1 WNTNAAS
8 APLVAITSEDTN
20 ASLPGSQTLTGGTG
34 DFLFT
39 FKTANTSWTI
49 TASNTDGALTSS
61 ETAKIQVNPASAVK
75 LLCLVPNE
83 TYQPGTTSGKG
94 GGVISQVAGEPF
106 TVTVYGVDA
115 NWNIN
120 TSANQTV
127 TIGTQDP
134 YDIEPAV
141 QPLIDGTTAFA
152 VTLVRAWS
160 SWVNAS
166 ATGLTSYTTPSI
178 VVSTNTAVK
187 LIVLVPNVKHDPGEW
202 SGAAASVSPYGRT
215 GAPSVQTAGTGFSVT
230 VMAVDNWW
238 NRRYDS
244 NNIVKI
250 TTEDPNDDL
259 YYGFNPAAKALTDGI
274 AVFISTMVTNDPSG
288 IGNQW
293 KITAST
299 ADGSALSSDM
309 SAAITMASGA
319 TSRLQLLLPNES
331 SAPGT
336 DTGRSGTVSTQTAG
350 VEFTVTVN
358 AADQYWNF
366 VSAPAPNP
374 LVNIETSDPYDQ
386 NWGFDPT
393 NQQLQS
399 GTLPFK
405 ITMVTEGNWRIYGYP
420 TNYGYTPATSS
431 LLHVQYGAAAKYQV
445 LLPTQTAVAGSV
457 SGKSGVPKT
466 QTAGIVFTATVNV
479 TDAYWNIVPTV
490 SPAANITTHDSFDT
504 NPGNVQLINGST
516 TFPVIIKT
524 ASHGL
529 GSFSS
534 TQTVTASGA
543 YQSNKSSVFGV
554 NSYTPQKL
562 LLLAPGERYVPGDVA
577 NLGRGGSPN
586 SQPAGAVFTVT
597 VISCDQY
604 YNQASTNTNIT
615 IYTTDPYDDEPGDA
629 QLAGGFKTFN
639 ITMKQKGYQRI
650 SSSDTA
656 TVGKLACYTSQ
667 DINIGYGPAVKL
679 QVLLTGEESAPGTAS
694 GKTGGYSTPTAGVPY
709 NITVNC
715 VDQYW
720 NVNPDANPWVGI
732 ETSDQYDPIISS
744 AVLTSGYKI
753 FSITPV
759 TAGTQTVIASDVD
772 DTGDYYT
779 SNQSTVF
786 NVFPAALDRIIAILP
801 GETYNPGNVPSGGK
815 TGAPSVQ
822 TAGSVFQ
829 ATVYATDEYY
839 NKVSTNCSIGIVTE
853 DPYDAHPDTQTLVA
867 GQLAFDIEMIT
878 HGSWDIYA
886 KEITESLNTF
896 DYTTPN
902 VNVIAGSGS
911 RLAVKLQDQ
920 TLVEGYGITGIP
932 AVQEAYQTVQ
942 FTVYLTDV
950 HYNIASDTR
959 PWVTFAT
966 TDPNDN
972 PINNGVPIRID
983 VNGQLVTSSRLKT
996 SVVAGGSKI
1005 YAYSQGFS
1013 TGTTPAITVN
1023 NASHTN
1029 FALTGVPSNLDAGEL
1044 FNVTVRAKDDYG
1056 NTCTGSYDKYG
1067 TWVGNKNYTGEI
1079 DFTSDTDSDP
1089 TDPASLPANYTFL
1102 TSDFGQKIF
1111 NNLSMFRA
1119 GTGRWLKAHDT
1130 FYTSKYGQVSDIT
1143 VTAGALAAFIVS
1155 PTAAETT
1162 CPAGQSQKIIGTA
1175 ADLYNN
1181 PKSTEGLYCEIKIST
1196 KVNSGSPAL
1205 EDGDGFTVTHATT
1218 DANGVIGVSSE
1229 IWFYVSTVKNDIA
1242 RVQIV
1247 YSPSIH
1253 GETGNI
1259 KTAGG
1264 SPKKYVI
1271 KSSPPPFSVKNADY
1285 SGWSKTDEP
1294 FVVQRYDQYNNIS
1307 ETGDGY
1313 CYPISNSADNPND
1326 DIGGT
1331 SKPGRF
1337 FKIGVGDPGHQG
1349 QPEYFTEPFDDV
1361 DYSSWSI
1368 LIPDGAN
1375 SCEFYYYELKASWD
1389 SISIASWTITAAGG
1403 AGIDPD
1409 SVAIRV
1415 DPGEVSGIAFMTPA
1429 RSLVAGTTSQIM
1441 TVHAQDVEFNEK
1453 VVPSDVLCD
1462 LMSDASPGNYS
1473 FIITP
1478 GGGQIVGNTEIVF
1491 STGTYETSFW
1501 FTCKVTGNPG
1511 ILVSAST
1518 DTIGKNWSDGSQT
1531 QTVTPAPISKIAF
1544 TTLNLELTA
1553 GVTSQIMTVE
1563 LQDVFGN
1570 QSPIP
1575 VGTNGGN
1582 PVVFKL
1588 QSYPAGRYAFSLSSS
1603 VWLAISSA
1611 TIAVGQAQLSFYYVN
1626 TKSNSDPGWE
1636 ITVDEDAGYSY
1647 GWSKASRFV
1656 KLYGGQISQVVI
1668 ITPGRN
1674 ITAGVKNYLDYGA
1687 TNYVFTAELRDR
1699 FDNTSKATEPTQ
1711 LLLTSDSGAADFS
1724 PDSLQWTQNIVVI
1737 TSGTPSANFYYY
1749 DEIVGAPT
1757 IAADERPA
1765 RGWTMA
1771 TQTVNVYPND
1781 AVAFKVQH
1789 SGSATVYEPKDIT
1802 VYAVDA
1808 YGAGGAGNVCTG
1820 HPPLASP
1827 YASSSER
1834 VYYVSVASF
1843 TSSGTTQLN
1852 PWSYDFADAVTDDPA
1867 HPGISYLQA
1876 TDVNVTDPPDVPPII
1891 ISAYDT
1897 ADPMIVGTSAEMII
1911 RGALVTPYVDPE
1923 TYRRIIEMEVYGSTR
1938 IYQGAVNRIIE
1949 RIDLKTNSGTGI
1961 WTGLQIDN
1969 VGQTAES
1976 DIPAIRVWK
1985 DGNANARFDSP
1996 SKEDPDNLYGIS
2008 EDIWLSSGAFNPVT
2022 RKVELTFTTPQTIG
2036 MSPQNY
2042 FITVDISE
2050 YAEPAKTFVVRM
2062 KDRNYFKWDI
2072 ASEVQLASN
2081 NFEIRLPTATI
2092 TTSPGQI
2099 TVYGTNLV
2107 DEDTMQIEQG
2117 TNKLAMI
2124 QLDMVTNKYT
2134 VPWTKIRLGLKGSVD
2149 GGYYDAAKDEYIPSK
2164 DIDSVRI
2171 YKDRAPFGEFAEDG
2185 DQLISSGDET
2195 FGQLQPGVCIITLK
2209 NPDDVK
2215 NEDRAQIIS
2224 ESTSTY
2230 FVAFSFTNSATVGA
2244 TAGVK
2249 LANSSGITAFMEG
2262 INRVFDYYDYN
2273 GNTRRD
2279 EGEPDIYPLE
2289 SEAPPIIAT
2298 VDMLVVNKAH
2308 PGITELTQG
2317 SKNNVFEQIILKT
2330 DARAVWWSGIT
2341 VEMLGDIPNEDV
2353 DAVKIWKYNSG
2364 TIDQS
2369 GDPVVNIS
2377 TMGPTGMKDVLVAK
2391 AEGDLVSNTY
2401 GAFTSTSV
2409 FILFDEA
2416 SWQEITT
2423 VNENY
2428 LITYDLDPFA
2438 EVGSK
2443 LGLNLATKDNLQVEP
2458 VDEVKDENFPIKFP
2472 AIAIKEYS
2480 DNVTFEFSDATAL
2493 IADKQ
2498 INQGDVNLPIL
2509 ALNVKTNQSDA
2520 FWNSIIIDQAGSA
2533 GDEDIDN
2540 ITIWLDKDNN
2550 GKFNET
2556 LDEMIS
2562 SGTFHNGQAAFTFVG
2577 HADARRI
2584 GPVNT
2589 VSYRTE
2595 VQNKAY
2601 FINFSLSDTAAPAK
2615 TIALKIEGDPLLGYL
2630 GVSSPNKIATSFEA
2644 AGGYLL
2650 PSKEI
2655 KASPRTLYVEG
2666 ESLAPETVYQGADD
2680 VVMMKLSMWVSG
2692 YEVPWTKLQA
2702 ARSGTGLDEDIERVR
2717 LYRDV
2722 QVPGQPNYGEWGG
2735 GDNLVATGVFDG
2747 GICLLD
2753 FSTPTASIEIIPTT
2767 TIYYFILFDFAN
2779 SATPGAFT
2787 GLRINSNSAFEV
2799 ETPHNVYNFSP
2810 EITSVQAQQLA
2821 TTDTLEVL
2829 TLDPMVA
2836 EVTQGDRNVS
2846 FARLTLRTDY
2856 HDAVVQAVRIYR
2868 TGSGIDG
2875 DIEAIKIYRDLYEV
2889 DGGGVEG
2896 VLDSWDIRYDTTTYI
2911 YPGLINYGNEVF
2923 IDGVADITLKIPQ
2936 KVGTTADEM
2945 DKTYFVA
2952 FDIANLASVGK
2963 SVGFRILPPGASSFK
2978 VIEPD
2983 QVQDKNFTTMGAVIG
2998 EYPDSV
3004 TIAPWRDSS
3013 GAGVTPNEVV
3023 QGEKNILV
3031 EKFSLTTR
3039 TSELGDP
3046 ESEAVWTGMRSAL
3059 GGDVPDRY
3067 IEKVKVYRDLDGNG
3081 LYDSAKDQ
3089 LIGHAGDPTTGA
3101 PAYVSGAVNI
3111 LFVNER
3117 VTSPDISSAY
3127 TVGKDYMN
3135 WPVNKYAGYT
3145 IEITTGTGAG
3155 QKRTVVSNT
3164 STIFTISP
3172 AWDTIP
3178 DQSSVFEIKTI
3189 QTIGTVAKNYFMVYD
3204 LSVNA
3209 PPLATLA
3216 SKFTSPSYFFVS
3228 QPNVVLL
3235 KDNLP
3240 IESAEATIKPAV
3252 INMKLT
3258 DTAPPSC
3265 LQGELAVPMAAME
3278 IYVSSL
3284 TVKSAEGKPELRKVK
3299 MYLRFSGGSDVPAT
3313 YDANIS
3319 AVLVYAD
3326 SNGDGELTRVW
3337 NTGTLNYEISGDSLI
3352 SSGNDAFSGNL
3363 CEINLTSPLVLKT
3376 VPSKIFI
3383 AFNVS
3388 PAANTND
3395 SVGIDIG
3402 HFTNDW
3408 IGINPPERI
3417 IDDGSFTSA
3426 FSLIKSQYRP
3436 TTPVVTMGSV
3446 WTNRGT
3452 EVSAAWESYATLGVV
3467 ETRYAIGRIAGGT
3480 ENLSWQSVTIPVS
3493 EWTQGFASSVTAR
3506 VEKPLSARNYFFSAQ
3521 TVGRKLVGTTFTTEE
3536 SETGCA
3542 QFFVDMTSPESPA
3555 QPTISAQ
3562 ETSSNYWIM
3571 WVPSYDIYEDA
3582 ADAPHR
3588 VTMGMTAELASELA
3602 ASGYTYQ
3609 ADENGVMTL
3618 YTSDGVAAGDP
3629 FSGYYELSSGAKERV
3644 LASGVKYYELQE
3656 QADTSAKW
3664 HTISSKIPLGTN
3676 GYEIGTSLTLYEDG
3690 IARKSAASFYR
3701 YRIRSLDKAGNYG
3714 EWSSV
3719 SAAHQAAPPMT
3730 GISQVS
3736 NYPNPVDA
3744 TKYGDTTIAYTLS
3757 EPSTVDITLYD
3768 LLGKKVY
3775 SWHFSPDEEVFFE
3788 DDPRTGDSRSGGGKA
3803 GPNKIAW
3810 YLKNEV
3816 GRKVAK
3822 GGYICY
3828 IKVANSKGSF
3838 EKTYKIA
3845 VIR

>member
-1 WNTNAAS
+1 M
-8 APLVAITSEDTN
+8 
-20 ASLPGSQTLTGGTG
+20 
-34 DFLFT
+34 
-39 FKTANTSWTI
+39 K
-49 TASNTDGALTSS
+49 
-61 ETAKIQVNPASAVK
+61 VNPAAATK
-75 LLCLVPNE
+75 LLCLAPNE
-83 TYQPGTTSGKG
+83 TYEPGTTSGKG
-94 GGVISQVAGEPF
+94 GSAINQTAGEAF
-106 TVTVYGVDA
+106 TVTVYAVDG

-120 TSANQTV
+120 TSAAPTV
-127 TIGTQDP
+127 TITTQDP
-134 YDIEPAV
+134 FDIEPAQKGLV
-141 QPLIDGTTAFA
+141 DGTTTFV
-152 VTLVRAWS
+152 VTLVRAQS
-160 SWVNAS
+160 SWVKAEAAS
-166 ATGLTSYTTPSI
+166 LTSYTTPA
-178 VVSTNTAVK
+178 VKVDTNTATK
-187 LIVLVPNVKHDPGEW
+187 LLVLVPGVGHNPGEW
-202 SGAAASVSPYGRT
+202 IGAPGASLPYGRT
-215 GAPSVQTAGTGFSVT
+215 GPPSVQTAGAAFSVT
-230 VMAVDNWW
+230 VLAVDDWW
-238 NRRYDS
+238 NRNYSANDT
-244 NNIVKI
+244 VKI
-250 TTEDPNDDL
+250 WTEDPYDDL
-259 YYGFNPAAKALTDGI
+259 YGFDPPASQGLSNGR
-274 AVFISTMVTNDPSG
+274 AVFSATLVTNDASG
-288 IGNQW
+288 VGNQW
-293 KITAST
+293 KIYTST
-299 ADGSALSSDM
+299 AAGADLASDESQAVAVQSGSASK
-309 SAAITMASGA
+309 
-319 TSRLQLLLPNES
+319 LQVLLPTQS

-336 DTGRSGTVSTQTAG
+336 ISGRQGGVSTQTAG
-350 VEFTVTVN
+350 VVFTVTVN
-358 AADQYWNF
+358 SVDDYWNF
-366 VSAPAPNP
+366 VSNPSPNP
-374 LVNIETSDPYDQ
+374 LVNMETSDPYDKD
-386 NWGFDPT
+386 WGYDPT
-393 NQQLQS
+393 SQQLTA
-399 GTLPFK
+399 GTKNF
-405 ITMVTEGNWRIYGYP
+405 TMRLVTEGDWEIYAYD
-420 TNYGYTPATSS
+420 TGYTFEAGTSS
-431 LLHVQYGAAAKYQV
+431 VLHVKYGAPSKWQV
-445 LLPTQTAVAGSV
+445 LLPTQTAIPGSLT
-457 SGKSGVPKT
+457 GKSGQPKQ
-466 QTAGIVFTATVNV
+466 QTAGTAFTATINIC
-479 TDAYWNIVPTV
+479 DYYWNINPGF
-490 SPAANITTHDSFDT
+490 SPVAAVVTSDPNDT
-504 NPGNVQLINGST
+504 NPGNVTLGAGTT
-516 TFPVIIKT
+516 TFLVTIKT
-524 ASHGL
+524 ASRGI
-529 GSFSS
+529 GTYYS
-534 TQTVTASGA
+534 TQTVSASGTYA
-543 YQSNKSSVFGV
+543 PNTSSVVRV
-554 NSYTPQKL
+554 NPYTAQKL
-562 LLLAPGERYVPGDVA
+562 ILLTPGETYKPGDVA
-577 NLGRGGSPN
+577 NRGKSGSPSN
-586 SQPAGAVFTVT
+586 QPAGAKFTVT
-597 VISCDQY
+597 VMACDQFF
-604 YNQASTNTNIT
+604 NQTSTAPMVT
-615 IYTTDPYDDEPGDA
+615 IDTTDLYDDEPADA
-629 QLAGGFKTFN
+629 ALTAGFKTFD
-639 ITMKQKGYQRI
+639 ITMKTKGYQRI
-650 SSSDTA
+650 TSSDTA
-656 TVGKLACYTSQ
+656 TVGKLTYYTSG
-667 DINIGYGPAVKL
+667 DILIGYGPAVKL
-679 QVLLTGEESAPGTAS
+679 QVLLDGESGAAGTAS
-694 GKTGGYSTPTAGVPY
+694 GKTGGYSTPTAGVAYP
-709 NITVNC
+709 IRVNC

-720 NVNPDANPWVGI
+720 NVNPTANPVVGVT
-732 ETSDQYDPIISS
+732 TSDPYDTEPSS
-744 AVLTSGYKI
+744 DTLVSGTKQ
-753 FSITPV
+753 FMV
-759 TAGTQTVIASDVD
+759 TLLRAATATILAEDA
-772 DTGDYYT
+772 DTNPPYYT
-779 SNQSTVF
+779 ADLSSVF
-786 NVFPAALDRIIAILP
+786 NVNAAPIDRLLVILP
-801 GETYNPGNVPSGGK
+801 GENHKPGDYTNGGK
-815 TGAPSVQ
+815 SGSPSQQ
-822 TAGSVFQ
+822 TAGAAFN
-829 ATVYATDEYY
+829 ATVYAADEYY
-839 NKVSTNCSIGIVTE
+839 NRVSTNCSIGLVTN
-853 DPYDAHPDTQTLVA
+853 DPYDVHPDTLPLAA
-867 GQLAFDIEMIT
+867 GQFAFEIEMVT
-878 HGSWDIYA
+878 RGNWYVYA
-886 KEITESLNTF
+886 KEISETLNTY

-902 VNVIAGSGS
+902 VNVIAGSGD
-911 RLAVKLQDQ
+911 RLAVKLPDQ
-920 TLVEGYGITGIP
+920 TLVEGYGMTGTP
-932 AVQEAYQTVQ
+932 AAQEANESKQ
-942 FTVYLTDV
+942 FTVYLTDSY
-950 HYNIASDTR
+950 YNIATDTR
-959 PWVTFAT
+959 PWVSFAT
-966 TDPNDN
+966 SDPNDS

-983 VNGQLVTSSRLKT
+983 TGGQLITASKLKT

-1005 YAYSQGFS
+1005 YAYAQGFS
-1013 TGTTPAITVN
+1013 TGVTSSIIVN
-1023 NASHTN
+1023 NAAHTN
-1029 FALTGVPSNLDAGEL
+1029 FALTGVPSNLNAGEL
-1044 FNVTVRAKDDYG
+1044 FNVTVKARDDYS

-1067 TWVGNKNYTGEI
+1067 AWVGNKNYTGTI

-1089 TDPASLPANYTFL
+1089 TDPASLPANYTYL
-1102 TSDFGQKIF
+1102 TSDYGQKTF

-1130 FYTSKYGQVSDIT
+1130 FYTSKYGQVSNIT
-1143 VTAGALAAFIVS
+1143 VTAGALNKFIVS

-1162 CPAGQSQKIIGTA
+1162 VPAGQAQKIIGTA
-1175 ADLYNN
+1175 ADNYNN
-1181 PKSTEGLYCEIKIST
+1181 PKVVAGLSCEIRIST
-1196 KVNSGSPAL
+1196 VVNSGSPEL
-1205 EDGDGFTVTHATT
+1205 KDGSGVVISSATT
-1218 DANGVIGVSSE
+1218 DANGVIGVSPE
-1229 IWFYVSTVKNDIA
+1229 IWFYVSTVKNDIS
-1242 RVQIV
+1242 RVEIV
-1247 YSPSIH
+1247 YSTAIR
-1253 GETGNI
+1253 GESGNI
-1259 KTAGG
+1259 KTVGG
-1264 SPKKYVI
+1264 SPKEYRIV
-1271 KSSPPPFSVKNADY
+1271 SYPPPFSCGNAAY

-1313 CYPISNSADNPND
+1313 CYPVSNSANNPND
-1326 DIGGT
+1326 NIGGT

-1337 FKIGVGDPGHQG
+1337 FKIGVEDPLYPG
-1349 QPEYFTEPFDDV
+1349 QPNKFIQPFDDV
-1361 DYSSWSI
+1361 AYSSWSI

-1375 SCEFYYYELKASWD
+1375 SCKFYYYEEKASWD
-1389 SISIASWTITAAGG
+1389 SISIASWTITASGG
-1403 AGIDPD
+1403 AGIDPG

-1415 DPGEVSGIAFMTPA
+1415 DPGEVSKIAFMTPA
-1429 RSLVAGTTSQIM
+1429 RSLVAGTTSQII
-1441 TVHAQDVEFNEK
+1441 TAHTQDVYGNEK
-1453 VVPSDVLCD
+1453 TVAADVLCD
-1462 LMSDASPGNYS
+1462 LMSDASPGNYG

-1478 GGGQIVGNTEIVF
+1478 GGGQIVGDTEIVF
-1491 STGTYETSFW
+1491 STGTYKTNFW

-1511 ILVSAST
+1511 ILVSAIDKS
-1518 DTIGKNWSDGSQT
+1518 WSDGSQT

-1544 TTLNLELTA
+1544 TTAAPELTA
-1553 GVTSQIMTVE
+1553 GVTSYMMTAE

-1570 QSPIP
+1570 QSPLIHDT
-1575 VGTNGGN
+1575 VNNGN

-1588 QSYPAGRYAFSLSSS
+1588 WSEPAGRYAFSLSSS
-1603 VWLAISSA
+1603 VWVPKSSA
-1611 TIAVGQAQLSFYYVN
+1611 TINIGQAQLSFYYVN
-1626 TKSNSDPGWE
+1626 TKSNSNPGWE
-1636 ITVDEDAGYSY
+1636 ITVDEDGDLYSY
-1647 GWSKASRFV
+1647 GWSKASQFV
-1656 KLYGGQISQVVI
+1656 KVYGGQISQVVI

-1687 TNYVFTAELRDR
+1687 TNYVFTAELRDK
-1699 FDNTSKATEPTQ
+1699 FDNTSKAAEATQ

-1724 PDSLQWTQNIVVI
+1724 PNSLQWTQNIVVI

-1765 RGWTMA
+1765 KGWTMA
-1771 TQTVNVYPND
+1771 IQTVNVYPND

-1820 HPPLASP
+1820 HPPLARP
-1827 YASSSER
+1827 YVPAAEW
-1834 VYYVSVASF
+1834 VYYVGVASF

-1852 PWSYDFADAVTDDPA
+1852 PWSYNFAGAVTDDPA

-1911 RGALVTPYVDPE
+1911 QGAIVKPYVDPE
-1923 TYRRIIEMEVYGSTR
+1923 THRRIIEMDVYGSTR
-1938 IYQGAVNRIIE
+1938 IYQGAVNRLIE
-1949 RIDLKTNSGTGI
+1949 RLDLKTNSGTGI

-1985 DGNANARFDSP
+1985 DGDADAEFDPPMAS
-1996 SKEDPDNLYGIS
+1996 DPDNVGGTSGYLKGHS
-2008 EDIWLSSGAFNPVT
+2008 GDIWLSSGVFNPVT
-2022 RKVELTFTTPQTIG
+2022 RKVDLTFDTPQTIG

-2062 KDRNYFKWDI
+2062 QNRNYFKWGI

-2107 DEDTMQIEQG
+2107 DEDTLQIEQG
-2117 TNKLAMI
+2117 TDKLGMI
-2124 QLDMVTNKYT
+2124 RFDMLTNKYT
-2134 VPWTKIRLGLKGSVD
+2134 VPWTKITLGLKGSAD
-2149 GGYYDAAKDEYIPSK
+2149 GGVYDAGADKYIPST
-2164 DIDSVRI
+2164 DISSVRI
-2171 YKDRAPFGEFAEDG
+2171 YKDAQAKGTEGHGVFSPSADT
-2185 DQLISSGDET
+2185 LISSGQET
-2195 FGQLQPGVCIITLK
+2195 FGALQPGICIITLR
-2209 NPDDVK
+2209 NPSNL
-2215 NEDRAQIIS
+2215 NEERAQIIA

-2230 FVAFSFTNSATVGA
+2230 FVAFSFTNSAEVGV
-2244 TAGVK
+2244 TAGVN
-2249 LANSSGITAFMEG
+2249 LANSSGIEAYMEG

-2273 GNTRRD
+2273 GNSRRD

-2289 SEAPPIIAT
+2289 SETPPIIAT
-2298 VDMLVVNKAH
+2298 VDRVIVNKAH
-2308 PGITELTQG
+2308 PGITQLIQG
-2317 SKNNVFEQIILKT
+2317 SKNNVLEQLILSIDPLT
-2330 DARAVWWSGIT
+2330 PRAAWWIGIT
-2341 VEMLGDIPNEDV
+2341 VEKLGNIPNEDV

-2364 TIDQS
+2364 TVDQA
-2369 GDPVVNIS
+2369 GNPVVNTS
-2377 TMGPTGMKDVLVAK
+2377 TSGPTGVKDVLVAK

-2409 FILFDEA
+2409 TIPFDEA
-2416 SWQEITT
+2416 SWQEISLS
-2423 VNENY
+2423 NKNY
-2428 LITYDLDPFA
+2428 LIAYDLDPFA

-2472 AIAIKEYS
+2472 AIEVKEYA
-2480 DNVTFEFSDATAL
+2480 DNVTFVFSDATAL

-2520 FWNSIIIDQAGSA
+2520 FWKSIIIDQAGSA

-2550 GKFNET
+2550 LKFNAT

-2562 SGTFHNGQAAFTFVG
+2562 SGTFHNGQAAFTFAG
-2577 HADARRI
+2577 HEAARRI

-2601 FINFSLSDTAAPAK
+2601 FINLSLSDTATPAK

-2630 GVSSPNKIATSFEA
+2630 GVSSPNKIDASFAA

-2655 KASPRTLYVEG
+2655 KASPRTLFVEG
-2666 ESLAPETVYQGADD
+2666 ESLAPETVYQGTDD

-2692 YEVPWTKLQA
+2692 YEIPWTKLQA
-2702 ARSGTGLDEDIERVR
+2702 ARSGTGLDEDINRVR

-2735 GDNLVATGVFDG
+2735 GDHLVATGVFDG

-2753 FSTPTASIEIIPTT
+2753 FSTPTASIEIIPETT
-2767 TIYYFILFDFAN
+2767 MYYFILFDFAN

-2787 GLRINSNSAFEV
+2787 GLRINSNSAFQV

-2868 TGSGIDG
+2868 TGNGIDG

-2896 VLDSWDIRYDTTTYI
+2896 VLDSWDIRYDTTTYT

-2936 KVGTTADEM
+2936 KVGTSADEM

-2963 SVGFRILPPGASSFK
+2963 SVGFRILPPGTSSFK

-2983 QVQDKNFTTMGAVIG
+2983 RVQDKNFTTMGAVIR
-2998 EYPDSV
+2998 EYPDTV
-3004 TIAPWRDSS
+3004 TVAPWRDSS
-3013 GAGVTPNEVV
+3013 GAGVAPNEVV
-3023 QGEKNILV
+3023 QGQKNILV

-3039 TSELGDP
+3039 TSQLGDP

-3067 IEKVKVYRDLDGNG
+3067 IEKVKAYRDLDGDG

-3089 LIGHAGDPTTGA
+3089 LIGHAGDPATGS

-3117 VTSPDISSAY
+3117 VTSPDIKSAY

-3155 QKRTVVSNT
+3155 QKRTIVSNT
-3164 STIFTISP
+3164 STIFTITP

-3189 QTIGTVAKNYFMVYD
+3189 QTIGTVAKNYFLVYD
-3204 LSVNA
+3204 LSINA

-3216 SKFTSPSYFFVS
+3216 SRFTSPSYFFVS

-3240 IESAEATIKPAV
+3240 IESSEATIKPAV

-3258 DTAPPSC
+3258 GTAPPSC

-3284 TVKSAEGKPELRKVK
+3284 TVKSAEGKPELRKIK
-3299 MYLRFSGGSDVPAT
+3299 MYLRFTGGSDVPAT

-3326 SNGDGELTRVW
+3326 SNGDGKLTRVW

-3417 IDDGSFTSA
+3417 INDGSFTSA

-3493 EWTQGFASSVTAR
+3493 EWTQDFTSSVTAR

-3521 TVGRKLVGTTFTTEE
+3521 AVGRKLVGTTFTTEE
-3536 SETGCA
+3536 SETGYA

-3582 ADAPHR
+3582 AGAANR

-3602 ASGYTYQ
+3602 ASGYTYK

-3618 YTSDGVAAGDP
+3618 YTSDGVAVSEP

-3644 LASGVKYYELQE
+3644 LASGIRYYQLQE

-3676 GYEIGTSLTLYEDG
+3676 GYEIGSSLTSYEDG
-3690 IARKSAASFYR
+3690 SARKSAASFYR
-3701 YRIRSLDKAGNYG
+3701 YRIRALDKAGNSG
-3714 EWSSV
+3714 EWSPV

-3775 SWHFSPDEEVFFE
+3775 SWHFSPNEEVFFE
-3788 DDPRTGDSRSGGGKA
+3788 DDPRTGDSRSGGGKS

-3810 YLKNEV
+3810 HLKNEV

-3822 GGYICY
+3822 GGYICH
-3828 IKVANSKGSF
+3828 IKVANSQGSF